1 MENSDKNRKGVRT
14 RAKRNDNVEM
24 DTIDKT
30 CGSDTSGV
38 SMAPTAH
45 LPDKRQ
51 SHELEM
57 CKLRVEMQKE
67 KIDEL
72 TKERDCLKEQLASAL
87 KKDKGSSQAISLP
100 SNSSN
105 DSSVKSSSDAL
116 SDTSS
121 TSSSEVNK
129 KQKKV
134 KRKVKEKK
142 NVKKSKKMEMKSRQR
157 AQTPQQVVA
166 RYKKILR
173 HFSRGGTMSSAF
185 KHVGVDRNTIV
196 ANAPIAELYIAAP
209 NKFKELVQNHISR
222 DKLSAFATQCA
233 AEIHENQSIEE
244 TVSAL
249 KSSNKLLPIQRK

>member
-24 DTIDKT
+24 DAIDKT

-45 LPDKRQ
+45 LSDKRQ

-72 TKERDCLKEQLASAL
+72 TKERDYLKEQLASAL
-87 KKDKGSSQAISLP
+87 KKDKGSSKAISLS

-105 DSSVKSSSDAL
+105 DSSVESSSDAL
-116 SDTSS
+116 SDTS

-134 KRKVKEKK
+134 NRKVKEKK
-142 NVKKSKKMEMKSRQR
+142 NVKKSKKMEMKSGQR

-209 NKFKELVQNHISR
+209 NKFKELVQNHRSR